1 MNYRWMPELTLRMIF
16 HMVNELG
23 IQKSQRILD
32 FGCAKGFIVKAFRI
46 FDFEAYGVD
55 ISEYAIKNADS
66 SVRDYCDLVNGV
78 TDSKI
83 FVRRY
88 DWMISK
94 DVFEHISEKDLMLL
108 LEAAIAHVDTIF
120 AVVPVA
126 ADDTIN
132 SYIIPEYNRDVTHI
146 IIKSAEWWEKLFVS
160 CGWTS
165 VKVVNSF
172 PGCKENWTSRWKNGN
187 AFFILKST

>member
-23 IQKSQRILD
+23 IRKSQRILD

-55 ISEYAIKNADS
+55 VSEYAIKNADS
-66 SVRDYCDLVNGV
+66 GVRDYCDLIHGV
-78 TDSKI
+78 ADPRVFARK
-83 FVRRY
+83 Y

-94 DVFEHISEKDLMLL
+94 DVFEHICEQDLMFL
-108 LEAAIAHVDTIF
+108 LEEASSYVDTIF

-126 ADDTIN
+126 VDDTIN

-165 VKVVNSF
+165 VKVTNSF
-172 PGCKENWTSRWKNGN
+172 PGCKENWTSKWKNGN
-187 AFFILKST
+187 AFFILTSM